1 MLTIKNTSVSTRCKT
16 DICNSGLQNDNVV
29 AYYNLFNR
37 ENCPELKIIPKLQ
50 RGLSDTSKMSYKD
63 LERSILTFG
72 YAYQPILV
80 SADGYILDGQHRWKI
95 VENLWEKGINVGI
108 SIVKTPLVKSTD
120 NNIRNVIIDLQKG
133 HAWTPEDKLKSL
145 AATGNET
152 AKLILKLA
160 NNPLDI
166 TKKKKFGARNAFV
179 LMGMNPDNF
188 DVIPEDVSQET
199 VETAN
204 RLFEEVNTLLTIGK
218 KEYEKAN
225 NWTEAFVKA
234 WRRIRLNDP
243 SLKKENEEGEKTI
256 VDTQALNNM
265 IDSIGLVKLGVK
277 WRAYADK
284 ALASGRIG
292 RWVEVFERAIV
303 QTYEYIQAYENEI

>member
-1 MLTIKNTSVSTRCKT
+1 MLTFNNTSVSTRCKT
-16 DICNSGLQNDNVV
+16 DNCNSGVQ
-29 AYYNLFNR
+29 YFNLSTRNECPNLKLLKPINR
-37 ENCPELKIIPKLQ
+37 ELKDK
-50 RGLSDTSKMSYKD
+50 SKMPYKD
-63 LERSILTFG
+63 LEHSIRNFG

-80 SADGYILDGQHRWKI
+80 SADGFILDGQHRWKI
-95 VENLWEKGINVGI
+95 VNDLWDKGVDVGI
-108 SIVKTPLVKSTD
+108 SIVASPFVKSTD
-120 NNIRNVIIDLQKG
+120 DNIRQVIIDLQKG

-145 AATGNET
+145 ASTGNET
-152 AKLILKLA
+152 AKLVLKLA

-166 TKKKKFGARNAFV
+166 TKKKKFGTRNAFV

-265 IDSIGLVKLGVK
+265 IDSIGLVKLGFK

-292 RWVEVFERAIV
+292 RWAEVFERAIV
-303 QTYEYIQAYENEI
+303 QTYEYIQAYENEIK